1 MDIKC
6 YFILGL
12 RDKTQ
17 VDLRSQESDGNIRDN
32 DGESDCLSDRSAALD
47 EQRVKII
54 ISLIKLKFT

>member
-1 MDIKC
+1 MRMKY

-32 DGESDCLSDRSAALD
+32 DGESDCLSDRSAALV
-47 EQRVKII
+47 EQNVK
-54 ISLIKLKFT
+54 K